1 MAAAN
6 NESQGLK
13 IAVAAFVTLTVILAV
28 TSYFLYSS
36 YSRTEGLLQSATEKA
51 SKSDRAASEA
61 LNQYQ
66 KFREFAGVRGEEF
79 ETAKGEVETHFK
91 KVNDRLVGIANT
103 INAALS
109 KAQGAGAQ
117 GPELEEAKQKIQ
129 QLVASYANEPNKN
142 YISALDRLLELLESM
157 SLVDS
162 ELAVNYLALRQSL
175 ESSTSVA
182 KSQIDVEAKAASDS
196 KTDLEAEHS
205 KHEQERN
212 VLLAKVDQLTTDLD
226 QAKTEIANVNTQ
238 NRQQVDELNRKNE
251 LLMSMVRE
259 QRAQLDLKETVLD
272 RPDGH
277 ITYVD
282 FGRNEVQVDINRR
295 QGARPQMKMT
305 IFDSQSAGIPTE
317 KPKGTIELIQVGE
330 DHSIARIL
338 RMNSPIE
345 PFRIGDIVYSVAWSP
360 DEPMHFA
367 LIGKVDMNRDGVD
380 DRNDLKMMI
389 ENAGGTVDYDLPPPG
404 AGRESGK
411 LTPKVGWY
419 VVDDREPLRDLYRKD
434 TEATISAT
442 ASFEKRKGEMIRE
455 ARNNGSRPL
464 DIGRLLAYL
473 GYDMNA
479 PMIGRAEGINKKAM
493 ERLTRPKPKTDA
505 QKAADA
511 AKLKDM
517 EFENMPEPK

>member
-66 KFREFAGVRGEEF
+66 KFRELVGARGEEF
-79 ETAKGEVETHFK
+79 DTAKGEVETHFK
-91 KVNDRLVGIANT
+91 KVNDRLVGIANS

-109 KAQGAGAQ
+109 KAQGSGAQ

-129 QLVASYANEPNKN
+129 QVVASYANEPNKS

-162 ELAVNYLALRQSL
+162 QLAVDYLALRQSL

-182 KSQIDVEAKAASDS
+182 KTQIDVEAKAASDS

-238 NRQQVDELNRKNE
+238 NRQQVEEMNRKND
-251 LLMSMVRE
+251 LLMAMVRE
-259 QRAQLDLKETVLD
+259 QRASLDLKETVLD

-295 QGARPQMKMT
+295 QGARPQMKMS

-330 DHSIARIL
+330 DHSTARII

-360 DEPMHFA
+360 DEPMRFA

-380 DRNDLKMMI
+380 DRNDLKILI

-419 VVDDREPLRDLYRKD
+419 VVDDRVPLRDVYTKNTD
-434 TEATISAT
+434 ATISAT
-442 ASFEKRKGEMIRE
+442 ASFEKRRGEMIKE

-464 DIGRLLAYL
+464 DITRLLAYL

-479 PMIGRAEGINKKAM
+479 PMLGRAEGINNKAM
-493 ERLTRPKPKTDA
+493 ERLTRPKPKSDA

-511 AKLKDM
+511 SKGQ
-517 EFENMPEPK
+517 ETESESMPEPK

>member
-61 LNQYQ
+61 INQYQ
-66 KFREFAGVRGEEF
+66 TFRGLVGARGDEFD
-79 ETAKGEVETHFK
+79 TAKAEVETHFK
-91 KVNDRLVGIANT
+91 KVNDRLVGIANS

-117 GPELEEAKQKIQ
+117 GAELEEAKLKIQ

-142 YISALDRLLELLESM
+142 YISSLDRLLELLESTA
-157 SLVDS
+157 LVDS

-196 KTDLEAEHS
+196 KTDLEDEHS

-212 VLLAKVDQLTTDLD
+212 ILLAKVDQLTTDLD
-226 QAKTEIANVNTQ
+226 QTKTELANVNTRS
-238 NRQQVDELNRKNE
+238 RQQMEELTRKYELQTSILDEFKY
-251 LLMSMVRE
+251 
-259 QRAQLDLKETVLD
+259 AKDLKETILD

-295 QGARPQMKMT
+295 QGAKPQMKMT
-305 IFDSQSAGIPTE
+305 IFDAHAAGIPTE

-338 RMNSPIE
+338 NTNSPIE
-345 PFRIGDIVYSVAWSP
+345 PFRIGDIVYSPAWSP
-360 DEPMHFA
+360 DEPVQVRA
-367 LIGKVDMNRDGVD
+367 
-380 DRNDLKMMI
+380 DRQDRH
-389 ENAGGTVDYDLPPPG
+389 EPRRR
-404 AGRESGK
+404 GRSQRSQD
-411 LTPKVGWY
+411 
-419 VVDDREPLRDLYRKD
+419 DDRERRRKRRVRPPAAWRRTRIGQAHPPD
-434 TEATISAT
+434 QLVRGRRPRA
-442 ASFEKRKGEMIRE
+442 ASR
-455 ARNNGSRPL
+455 SVP
-464 DIGRLLAYL
+464 
-473 GYDMNA
+473 
-479 PMIGRAEGINKKAM
+479 
-493 ERLTRPKPKTDA
+493 
-505 QKAADA
+505 
-511 AKLKDM
+511 
-517 EFENMPEPK
+517 